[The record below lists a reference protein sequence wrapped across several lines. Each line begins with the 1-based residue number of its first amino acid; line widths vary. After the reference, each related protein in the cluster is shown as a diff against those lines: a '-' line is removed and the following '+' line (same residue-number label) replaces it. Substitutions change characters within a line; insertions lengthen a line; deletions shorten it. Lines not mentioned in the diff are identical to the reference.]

1 MAVGGVTAFYNP
13 RQRESSAGVQF
24 SVAPDRLSSVLY
36 RINAIGIATIVVAA
50 AVSIHLFVWIAQ
62 VSSVLYIPAELV
74 VATLFILVAIS
85 FHHNAEASSQ
95 RKRLCV
101 TVGIGAANRSARY
114 ILIGRKATVVE

>member
-74 VATLFILVAIS
+74 VATFILVAIS